1 MSIDLY
7 LEFTRTVTLPSGNT
21 ELQTETLSINSPSLE
36 VSDCILSLSPF
47 EEQLSAYFNWLRTIK
62 DDKFDDTKYRY
73 ILETI
78 DVSETNQF
86 FVNKYSKQD
95 FDLMM
100 SSGIRVEKVV
110 WKGEPEYDKFINDLN
125 ETEDCALLYEKSWIG
140 VYWSSDYESARWRII
155 KKISNYKKR
164 DFDVKFVLI

>member
-1 MSIDLY
+1 MSIDIY
-7 LEFTRTVTLPSGNT
+7 FEFTRTVTLPSGNT
-21 ELQTETLSINSPSLE
+21 KLQTETLSINSPRLE

-73 ILETI
+73 ILKTV
-78 DVSETNQF
+78 DTSETNQF
-86 FVNKYSKQD
+86 WVNNYSKQD
-95 FDLMM
+95 FDLMI
-100 SSGIRVEKVV
+100 SSGIRVEKVI
-110 WKGEPEYDKFINDLN
+110 WKGEPEYDKFIN
-125 ETEDCALLYEKSWIG
+125 EVEDYVVVSGCVVG
-140 VYWSSDYESARWRII
+140 VYWISDYESARWRII